1 MRKLIL
7 LGMLLFIISIVQS
20 GVKAQEAEEKKVETF
35 TELISQKE
43 FPVKATFT
51 MDNEEYE
58 LTATGAVYV
67 TRESEQGEEIPM
79 YAVVHYMALF
89 KPDPFGDIYEQVIQE
104 KVAKQITLEF
114 AQDMPKQRLHNII
127 NRLFQKAIRNYE
139 IDPAKIKA
147 TMDQFIAFFARN
159 YSKGET
165 CIFRWLPDGRF
176 IIVAQ
181 KQQKVLKSQKFAS
194 FFWRI
199 WFGLMSPVD
208 RGSLVSR
215 ISFY

>member
-1 MRKLIL
+1 MRKFIL
-7 LGMLLFIISIVQS
+7 FGMLLLLILMIRSET
-20 GVKAQEAEEKKVETF
+20 KAQETGEKKVETF

-43 FPVKATFT
+43 FPVKATFAV
-51 MDNEEYE
+51 NEQEYE

-67 TRESEQGEEIPM
+67 TRESDQGEKIPM
-79 YAVVHYMALF
+79 YAIVHYMAPF

-104 KVAKQITLEF
+104 KVAKQLNLEF
-114 AQDMPKQRLHNII
+114 ARDMKKERLLVII
-127 NRLFQKAIRNYE
+127 NKLFQKAIRNYE
-139 IDPAKIKA
+139 IDPAKIKG
-147 TMDQFIAFFARN
+147 TMDQFNAFFARN
-159 YSKGET
+159 YSQGET

-176 IIVAQ
+176 IILAQ
-181 KQQKVLKSQKFAS
+181 KQQKVLKSQEFAS

-215 ISFY
+215 IMFY